1 MRYQQRRHVQPDAPQ
16 GRDRH
21 SILASCP
28 VVSALVALTI
38 AFPPLVTKS
47 SVQSAVYAQS
57 YAAPNFSVIDRSR
70 KGDRLVPAASTFTAR
85 WDMQDDMRSGIS
97 ARPARLEK
105 PIGRQIEPRIPFGC
119 DPAFG
124 ALVRGNF
131 SARCLASAEMRTQV
145 AVAE

>member
-1 MRYQQRRHVQPDAPQ
+1 V
-16 GRDRH
+16 
-21 SILASCP
+21 
-28 VVSALVALTI
+28 

-47 SVQSAVYAQS
+47 SMHSAVSAQS
-57 YAAPNFSVIDRSR
+57 SAALNFSVVDRSR
-70 KGDRLVPAASTFTAR
+70 KGDRLVPVASTFTAR
-85 WDMQDDMRSGIS
+85 WDMQDDTPRDTS

-105 PIGRQIEPRIPFGC
+105 PIGRQIGPRIPFGC

-124 ALVRGNF
+124 PLVRANF